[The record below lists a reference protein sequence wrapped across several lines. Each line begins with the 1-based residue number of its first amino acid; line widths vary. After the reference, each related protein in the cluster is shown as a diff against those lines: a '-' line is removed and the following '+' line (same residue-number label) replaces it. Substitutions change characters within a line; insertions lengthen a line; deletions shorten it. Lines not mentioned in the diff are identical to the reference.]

1 MSNEVSKKMIDYI
14 VPVLLAVIT
23 ILLTLFTNEV
33 HSLSNSV
40 TDLKVSIGSI
50 TTELKNQRED
60 QNKLR
65 ADFDE
70 HQRIGVRC
78 FQIMLAQFVYI
89 FRKM

>member
-70 HQRIGVRC
+70 HQREDRFKYV
-78 FQIMLAQFVYI
+78 V
-89 FRKM
+89 KKEK